1 METVVHRQPARSG
14 LGFEKLWGPFGG
26 TVLGGGVPRTSPG
39 RHILP
44 ADLVRVP
51 RLSAA
56 PCCRNAAPLRP
67 RSVPGGRG
75 FPDRFLLP
83 RDSET
88 EIQSRPGPEGGQVS
102 DLTCRLTMVQLKE
115 GSFLWYLYLDK
126 QYCLLSVRNVNALL
140 QYFHLLDVHN
150 NNTLN
155 DVLFYHFLRH
165 VTNWNRKQIMSVF
178 DLLDWET
185 MGEIGFEEFYML
197 VCMLLA
203 RQNQLEEQFL
213 FRHSRLVFEL
223 LDINGELRINAEDLY
238 MYEFLFNIKKEQL
251 QEFYGDLDI
260 TGDRCLNYK
269 EFKLLTRFTMHKY
282 QKRLQAEEETQ
293 KEQAQLRKNAPHR
306 FMRKP
311 KILRLTLPGGK
322 TCRVANGEVR

>member
-1 METVVHRQPARSG
+1 
-14 LGFEKLWGPFGG
+14 
-26 TVLGGGVPRTSPG
+26 
-39 RHILP
+39 
-44 ADLVRVP
+44 
-51 RLSAA
+51 
-56 PCCRNAAPLRP
+56 
-67 RSVPGGRG
+67 
-75 FPDRFLLP
+75 
-83 RDSET
+83 
-88 EIQSRPGPEGGQVS
+88 
-102 DLTCRLTMVQLKE
+102 MVQLKE

-223 LDINGELRINAEDLY
+223 LDINGELRIGAEDLY

-311 KILRLTLPGGK
+311 KSP
-322 TCRVANGEVR
+322 